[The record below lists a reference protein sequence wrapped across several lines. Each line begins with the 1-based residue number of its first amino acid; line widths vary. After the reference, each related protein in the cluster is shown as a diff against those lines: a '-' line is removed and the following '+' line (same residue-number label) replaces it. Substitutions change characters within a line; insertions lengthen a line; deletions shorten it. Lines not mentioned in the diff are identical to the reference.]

1 MVDYQRTLKY
11 NEIPMFIRTLIVWGI
26 GLPVTIILFLVVLI
40 SLLFDRTGSSVHSIG
55 RLWARIIL
63 FLSGVTID
71 VKGLE
76 NILKDSPQLLASNHQ
91 GAFDILVLQ
100 AYLPIQF
107 RWMAKKSLF
116 KIPIIGWSMKWAGYI
131 SIDRAHPGSAYRSLE
146 KAVEMLKG
154 GISVLIFPEG
164 TRSPTGEILPFKRG
178 GFLLATKSRTPV
190 VPISVKG
197 TRGIMARGS
206 VLIRPGRANV
216 VIGRPILVEGLD
228 ERMLAERTRE
238 EILKG
243 LGPDL

>member
-1 MVDYQRTLKY
+1 MRLA
-11 NEIPMFIRTLIVWGI
+11 MFIRTLVTWCV

-40 SLLFDRTGSSVHSIG
+40 SLLFDRTGHSVHSIG
-55 RLWARIIL
+55 RLWARTLL
-63 FLSGVTID
+63 FLSGVRVEI
-71 VKGLE
+71 KGLE

-131 SIDRAHPGSAYRSLE
+131 SIDRTHAGSAYRSLE
-146 KAVEMLKG
+146 KAVEILKG

-178 GFLLATKSRTPV
+178 GFLLATKTRAPL
-190 VPISVKG
+190 VPISIKG

-206 VLIRPGRANV
+206 ILIRPGRVNV
-216 VIGRPILVEGLD
+216 VIGKPIPGEGLD

-238 EILKG
+238 EILRGFQG
-243 LGPDL
+243 LSAG